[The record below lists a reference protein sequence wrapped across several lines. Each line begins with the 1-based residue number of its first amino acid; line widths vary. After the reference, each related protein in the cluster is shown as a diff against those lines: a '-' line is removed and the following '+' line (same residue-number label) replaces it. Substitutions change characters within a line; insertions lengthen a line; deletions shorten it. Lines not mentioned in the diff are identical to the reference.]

1 LKSSHKIVLKGKM
14 EKEEPMRPLSGIRV
28 LGIEQYITG
37 PYCTMLLADSGAEV
51 IKIEPPG
58 LGDPRRSLGP
68 FAVNE
73 KGEKSS
79 GGFMRFNR
87 SKKSM
92 TLDLKQELGKEIF
105 RALVQK
111 SDVIVENLR
120 PGTLERLGFSYPV
133 LKEINPGIIY
143 ATLSGFGR
151 METLRGPYWDRPGFD
166 IVFQA
171 MGGLM
176 HNVGE
181 KDGPPL
187 FLGVPLADIYTP
199 MVAAYGIVMA
209 LRMRDQ
215 TGLGQ
220 YVDAAMYDCMTA
232 LNEGSVLIYSYNGE
246 VPGRDQP
253 RLQAPQCAFQTKDGY
268 VALIVP
274 TEEMWGRFC
283 RAIEREDLIQ
293 HPLCSSGVLRGKNFE
308 SFLKPILD
316 AWMAQ
321 RTSEE
326 VLRRLLEQGV
336 PVGPSQSAADLVKC
350 PQLAARHMILDI
362 EDPVG
367 GKKKIV
373 GSPVKLSDVPEIS
386 PTPAPRL
393 GAHTEEILKD
403 LLGFTPEKI
412 GSLRKEGAI

>member
-1 LKSSHKIVLKGKM
+1 M
-14 EKEEPMRPLSGIRV
+14 EEKVRPLAGIRV
-28 LGIEQYITG
+28 LGLEQYIAG
-37 PYCTMLLADSGAEV
+37 PYCTMLLADAGAEV

-58 LGDPRRSLGP
+58 SGDPRRSLGP

-79 GGFMRFNR
+79 GGFMRYNR
-87 SKKSM
+87 SKKSL
-92 TLDLKQELGKEIF
+92 TLDLKQEQGKEIF
-105 RALVQK
+105 RALVKK
-111 SDVIVENLR
+111 SDVIVENFR
-120 PGTLERLGFSYPV
+120 PDTMERLGFPYEV
-133 LKEINPGIIY
+133 IRQLNPAIIY
-143 ATLSGFGR
+143 ASLSGFGR
-151 METLRGPYWDRPGFD
+151 LESLRGPYWDRPGFD

-176 HNVGE
+176 HNIGE

-187 FLGVPLADIYTP
+187 FLGVPLGDIYSP

-209 LRMRDQ
+209 LRMRDK

-232 LNEGSVLIYSYNGE
+232 LNEGSVLMYSYDGK

-253 RLQAPQCAFQTKDGY
+253 RPQAPQCAFRTKDGY

-274 TEEMWGRFC
+274 TEDMWVRFC
-283 RAIEREDLIQ
+283 RAIEREDLIK
-293 HPLCSSGVLRGKNFE
+293 HPLCSSGVLRGKNFN

-316 AWMAQ
+316 EWMGQ
-321 RTSEE
+321 RTNGQ
-326 VLRRLLEQGV
+326 VIQRLLEQGV
-336 PVGPSQSAADLVKC
+336 PVGPSQTAKDLVEC
-350 PQLAARHMILDI
+350 PQLKARNMILDI

-373 GSPVKLSDVPEIS
+373 GSPVKLSSVPEII
-386 PTPAPRL
+386 PKPAPRL
-393 GAHTEEILKD
+393 GENTGEILEQ
-403 LLGFTPEKI
+403 LLGFTRERI
-412 GSLRKEGAI
+412 DALRAGKVV

>member
-1 LKSSHKIVLKGKM
+1 M
-14 EKEEPMRPLSGIRV
+14 EEKVRPLAGIRV
-28 LGIEQYITG
+28 LGLEQYIAG
-37 PYCTMLLADSGAEV
+37 PYCTMLLADAGAEV

-58 LGDPRRSLGP
+58 SGDPRRSLGP

-73 KGEKSS
+73 RGEKSS
-79 GGFMRFNR
+79 GGFMRYNR
-87 SKKSM
+87 SKKSL
-92 TLDLKQELGKEIF
+92 TLDLKQEQGKEIF
-105 RALVQK
+105 RALVKK
-111 SDVIVENLR
+111 SDVIVENFR
-120 PGTLERLGFSYPV
+120 PDTMERLGFPYEV
-133 LKEINPGIIY
+133 IRQLNPAIIY
-143 ATLSGFGR
+143 ASLSGFGR
-151 METLRGPYWDRPGFD
+151 LESLRGPYWDRPGFD

-187 FLGVPLADIYTP
+187 FLGVPLGDIYSP

-209 LRMRDQ
+209 LRMRDK

-232 LNEGSVLIYSYNGE
+232 LNEGSVLMYSYDGK

-253 RLQAPQCAFQTKDGY
+253 RPQAPQCAFRTKDGY

-274 TEEMWGRFC
+274 TEDMWVRFC
-283 RAIEREDLIQ
+283 RAIEREDLIK
-293 HPLCSSGVLRGKNFE
+293 HPLCSSGVLRGKNFN

-316 AWMAQ
+316 EWMGQ
-321 RTSEE
+321 RTNGQ
-326 VLRRLLEQGV
+326 VIQRLLEQGV
-336 PVGPSQSAADLVKC
+336 PVGPSQTAKDLVEC
-350 PQLAARHMILDI
+350 PQLKARNMILDI

-373 GSPVKLSDVPEIS
+373 GSPVKLSSVPEII
-386 PTPAPRL
+386 PKPAPRL
-393 GAHTEEILKD
+393 GENTGEILEQ
-403 LLGFTPEKI
+403 LLGFTRERI
-412 GSLRKEGAI
+412 DALRAGKVV

>member
-1 LKSSHKIVLKGKM
+1 M
-14 EKEEPMRPLSGIRV
+14 EEKMRPLSGIRV
-28 LGIEQYITG
+28 LGLEQYITG
-37 PYCTMLLADSGAEV
+37 PYCTMLLADAGAEV

-58 LGDPRRSLGP
+58 SGDPRRSLPP
-68 FAVNE
+68 FAVNQR
-73 KGEKSS
+73 GEKSS

-87 SKKSM
+87 NKKSL
-92 TLDLKQELGKEIF
+92 TLDLKQEQGKEIF
-105 RALVQK
+105 RALIAK
-111 SDVIVENLR
+111 SDVIVENFR
-120 PGTLERLGFSYPV
+120 PDTMERLGFGYAIIRQ
-133 LKEINPGIIY
+133 LNPAIIY

-209 LRMRDQ
+209 LRMRDK
-215 TGLGQ
+215 TGFGQ
-220 YVDAAMYDCMTA
+220 YVDIAMYDCMTA
-232 LNEGSVLIYSYNGE
+232 LNEGSVLIHSYNGE
-246 VPGRDQP
+246 IPGRDQP

-274 TEEMWGRFC
+274 TEDMWVRFC
-283 RAIEREDLIQ
+283 KAIEREDLVK
-293 HPLCSSGVLRGKNFE
+293 HPLCSSGVLRGKNFD
-308 SFLKPILD
+308 SFLRPILD
-316 AWMAQ
+316 EWFGQ
-321 RTSEE
+321 RTNDEAMQH
-326 VLRRLLEQGV
+326 LLKQGV
-336 PVGPSQSAADLVKC
+336 PVGPSQTAKELVEC
-350 PQLAARHMILDI
+350 PQLKARKMILDI

-373 GSPVKLSDVPEIS
+373 GSPVKLSAAPETS
-386 PTPAPRL
+386 PQTAPRL
-393 GAHTEEILKD
+393 GEHTEEILEN
-403 LLGFTPEKI
+403 LLGFSQEKI
-412 GSLRKEGAI
+412 SELRKGRVI